1 MRRPRLVSIQ
11 QRGLRFYVFYM
22 HQLLNFIIS
31 IKTDEAMGYNCQ
43 PNEMKKLLLS
53 LISLTLIAASVFA
66 QVRFRSNQSL
76 CNGTEQI
83 ILYSSGTY
91 ALYDDG
97 IEAYS
102 GTYTVDASNHAI
114 VLDVEGRGVRCT
126 YSLKKDGVNLAS
138 LSFRGNTYYPC
149 RR

>member
-1 MRRPRLVSIQ
+1 
-11 QRGLRFYVFYM
+11 
-22 HQLLNFIIS
+22 
-31 IKTDEAMGYNCQ
+31 MGYNHLL
-43 PNEMKKLLLS
+43 NAMKKLLLCS
-53 LISLTLIAASVFA
+53 IFLIGIAATVFA

-114 VLDVEGRGVRCT
+114 VLDVQGRGVRCT

-149 RR
+149 KR

>member
-1 MRRPRLVSIQ
+1 
-11 QRGLRFYVFYM
+11 
-22 HQLLNFIIS
+22 
-31 IKTDEAMGYNCQ
+31 
-43 PNEMKKLLLS
+43 MKKLLLS
-53 LISLTLIAASVFA
+53 LISLTLIVTCVFA

-114 VLDVEGRGVRCT
+114 ILDVDGRGVRCT
-126 YSLKKDGVNLAS
+126 YSLKKDGVNLAT
-138 LSFRGNTYYPC
+138 LTFRCNTYYPC

>member
-1 MRRPRLVSIQ
+1 
-11 QRGLRFYVFYM
+11 
-22 HQLLNFIIS
+22 
-31 IKTDEAMGYNCQ
+31 
-43 PNEMKKLLLS
+43 MKKLLLS
-53 LISLTLIAASVFA
+53 LIAAMAIVANVYA

-76 CNGTEQI
+76 CYGTEQI
-83 ILYSSGTY
+83 ILYSSGNY

-114 VLDVEGRGVRCT
+114 ILDVEGRGVRCH
-126 YSLKKDGVNLAS
+126 YSLKNDGINLSS

-149 RR
+149 KR